1 MIKKLTLVFSI
12 FILSSNLYA
21 QKATSY
27 LSPVPSPQAFVS
39 QNVGMTKISVSYSSP
54 GMKGRE
60 VFGGLVPYD
69 EEWRAGA
76 NSPTLISFSTDVS
89 VSGKTLR
96 AGKYVIRMTPK
107 KDGNWVVNLNLRN
120 IADRPPS
127 LWKEGAVG
135 FPYDYYK
142 DGKVDMKSFKK
153 DMSHSFEVAPVTW
166 EANIERLFYRIDP
179 NDNKTA
185 KISMLWEN
193 VIIQFDVDT
202 MTEEHLERF
211 SKTLESN

>member
-1 MIKKLTLVFSI
+1 MIKKLTLLFSV
-12 FILSSNLYA
+12 FILNINLYA

-60 VFGGLVPYD
+60 VFGGLVPYG

-96 AGKYVIRMTPK
+96 AGKYVVRMTPK

-153 DMSHSFEVAPVTW
+153 DMSHSFEVEPVTW